1 MPTRVEGKGRAHSEK
16 IDCHSDAQCLSCAL
30 FVHTHVPRA
39 RARHNRASAVPRSMQ
54 TLPTARCCIRSSKA
68 VRHSWSR
75 YTRPRGGRSSPREIR
90 PSIVS
95 MLARLA
101 SRSRAF
107 HAPQKTPSTWCYR
120 MGHRHR
126 HLRPGRTAAQQPPAL
141 LLRSSCT
148 PPALGPE
155 RRGGASRE
163 RRAAG
168 YRHTVVSPRRPG
180 RCVAAPPRR
189 HAGLTTCCATR
200 RSLSRARLSGSL
212 GMAAF
217 GAAPPLA
224 KPTTRKR
231 PPHPRARNAAL
242 GSGLGVGLG
251 VG

>member
-1 MPTRVEGKGRAHSEK
+1 MRRSIATAMRSVSHVHCLFTRTYRA
-16 IDCHSDAQCLSCAL
+16 
-30 FVHTHVPRA
+30 RA

-120 MGHRHR
+120 VGHRHR

-141 LLRSSCT
+141 LLHSSCT
-148 PPALGPE
+148 PPALGTE

-200 RSLSRARLSGSL
+200 RSLSRARLSGRR
-212 GMAAF
+212 GMAAWV
-217 GAAPPLA
+217 GTRVRACVREYVRCRGLLDRCKEGDAYV
-224 KPTTRKR
+224 PT
-231 PPHPRARNAAL
+231 
-242 GSGLGVGLG
+242 
-251 VG
+251 